1 MSVFALADK
10 PPTEQIAAIQRGFPG
25 SALRQ
30 IVEVLGV
37 SQKLIIRALGFAP
50 RTVALRASRK
60 QSFSPSESERLF
72 RVVRLRKLGREVF
85 STDEAVAQWMTTPDR
100 SLDGKAPLDMLT
112 TDLGAA
118 RVENLLRAMAHGVP
132 V

>member
-10 PPTEQIAAIQRGFPG
+10 PPTEQIVAIQRGLPG

-60 QSFSPSESERLF
+60 QAFSPAESERLF

-100 SLDGKAPLDMLT
+100 SLGGKAPLEMLT